1 MTTAPRLG
9 CLLARLVMPALGTI
23 ACSGRLDAG
32 YDTPH
37 GALPVD
43 ERSATI
49 VMNEG
54 ALDNWQ
60 GEYAALFAATGQL
73 RWMGLIVSAS
83 SAYPS
88 IETNVGG
95 FREMIA
101 AARDSGMK
109 HLPDVTAS
117 VAPALVPPQDGV
129 IEETVPNRSEGARLI
144 LQAAADYATPAH
156 PLAIA
161 TGGALTDV
169 ADAYLLDPT
178 LAERAVVVASLGHTA
193 GGEVYTSDPNGSLD
207 PWATFIVAS
216 RMRYVQFNGFYDQL
230 QDITDDRVAELP
242 QNAFGQWMEKKRAT
256 ILKLQIAC
264 DQVSVLA
271 VALPYFALDV
281 AHMRVDATDSGKLLP
296 ETNGSIWHVARADI
310 DRARAEI
317 WAKLNDPRT
326 FR

>member
-1 MTTAPRLG
+1 MRPLGPLPALLIMT
-9 CLLARLVMPALGTI
+9 ALGTT
-23 ACSGRLDAG
+23 ACGSQLDAG
-32 YDTPH
+32 YDIPH

-60 GEYAALFAATGQL
+60 GEYAALFAASGQL
-73 RWMGLIVSAS
+73 RMVGLIVNAS

-88 IETNVGG
+88 LESNVGG
-95 FREMIA
+95 FRQMVT

-117 VAPALVPPQDGV
+117 VAPALTRPHDDV

-144 LQAAADYATPAH
+144 LQAAAEYATPAH
-156 PLAIA
+156 PLALA
-161 TGGALTDV
+161 TGGALTDI
-169 ADAYLLDPT
+169 ADAYLLDPS
-178 LAERAVVVASLGHTA
+178 LAQRAVVVASLGRIA
-193 GGEVYTSDPNGSLD
+193 GADVYADIPNGDLD
-207 PWATFIVAS
+207 SWATFIVAS
-216 RMRYVQFNGFYDQL
+216 RMRYVQVNGFYDQL
-230 QDITDDRVAELP
+230 QDIPDARLAELP
-242 QNAFGQWMEKKRAT
+242 QNPFGQWLAQKRAS
-256 ILKLQIAC
+256 ILNLLTAC
-264 DQVSVLA
+264 DQVSVLS

-281 AHMRVDATDSGKLLP
+281 THMRVEATDPVKLTP
-296 ETNGSIWHVARADI
+296 DSSGSIWHVAQTDI

-317 WAKLNDPRT
+317 WAKLNDPST

>member
-1 MTTAPRLG
+1 MTRLRRLPALLVLTTLVGTTACG
-9 CLLARLVMPALGTI
+9 GE
-23 ACSGRLDAG
+23 LDAG
-32 YDTPH
+32 SDIPR

-43 ERSATI
+43 ERSPTI

-73 RWMGLIVSAS
+73 RVVGLIVSAS

-88 IETNVGG
+88 LESNVGG
-95 FREMIA
+95 FRRMIA

-109 HLPDVTAS
+109 HLPDVTGS
-117 VAPALVPPQDGV
+117 VAPALRAPLDEV

-144 LQAAADYATPAH
+144 LQAAAEHSTPAH

-161 TGGALTDV
+161 TGGALTDI
-169 ADAYLLDPT
+169 ADAYLLDPS
-178 LAERAVVVASLGHTA
+178 LAERAVVVASLGRI
-193 GGEVYTSDPNGSLD
+193 GGVEVYTDTPNGNLD

-216 RMRYVQFNGFYDQL
+216 RMRYVQVNGFYDQL
-230 QDITDDRVAELP
+230 QDVPDDRVAELP
-242 QNAFGQWMEKKRAT
+242 QNRFGEWVAEKRAT
-256 ILKLQIAC
+256 ILNLQTAC
-264 DQVSVLA
+264 DQVSVLS
-271 VALPYFALDV
+271 VALPYFALEV
-281 AHMRVDATDSGKLLP
+281 THMRVDEADPVKLTPDS
-296 ETNGSIWHVARADI
+296 NGPIWHVARADS

-317 WAKLNDPRT
+317 WAKLNDPST